1 VTGVKTVRTAFTE
14 VEALILKGVLE
25 GAGIPVLLRSNRVPG
40 YEQNLHNE
48 WGDLLVP
55 DDRAVEATELI
66 AGYLAANEE
75 EGGFS

>member
-1 VTGVKTVRTAFTE
+1 VKTVRTAFTE

-25 GAGIPVLLRSNRVPG
+25 GAGIPVLLRSNRIPG
-40 YEQNLHNE
+40 YEQNLLNE

-55 DDRAVEATELI
+55 DDRVVEATELI

-75 EGGFS
+75 EAGSA

>member
-1 VTGVKTVRTAFTE
+1 VKTVRTAFTE

-25 GAGIPVLLRSNRVPG
+25 GAGIPVLLRSNRIPG
-40 YEQNLHNE
+40 YEQNLLNE

-55 DDRAVEATELI
+55 DDRVVEATELI

-75 EGGFS
+75 EAGSS

>member
-1 VTGVKTVRTAFTE
+1 MKTVRTAFTE

-25 GAGIPVLLRSNRVPG
+25 GAGIPVLLRSNRIPG
-40 YEQNLHNE
+40 YEQNLLNE

-55 DDRAVEATELI
+55 DDRVVEATELI

-75 EGGFS
+75 EAGSS